1 MICSKCQLPTDE
13 ADLVDTVCGPCRGE
27 VSCGG
32 TETKLLN
39 PSEFGKMM
47 AKARAEYKY
56 DGPLTAGQAFYRN
69 TEPMKTDPF
78 VAAALREA
86 EGLPEVLG
94 PVVSPQS
101 NYRPGRTV
109 YSVQYRYEDGRKGFM
124 DFSDVVRVER
134 MVRIVVQDGGEV
146 VSVSEAREMVND
158 EPGLPVELLAIGQ
171 WSRERI
177 QQAIRL
183 YPDVKRE
190 IKNKAT
196 KAYYGK
202 TETIVTGV
210 TSFKREYGEAFL
222 AGEEAAKKSLR
233 SSSASPNFA
242 NIRNKESVEEHLDKR
257 CRELR
262 RVKAFGVDRNRVLDF
277 LTKGCRYATE
287 DIPADV
293 EILEVHEDPMRRMF
307 VFTLRHDSFPPVP
320 EGQVLE
326 MIRPVWE
333 VDTSD
338 RDLLG
343 DMLNLVERAVQIH
356 SQHLEPEIAEEYFK
370 RAQEV
375 CQRLHGKGLK

>member
-1 MICSKCQLPTDE
+1 MICSKCQLTTAE
-13 ADLVDTVCGPCRGE
+13 EDLTPNHFGNPVCKPCLQVEMPRLDLPDLSE
-27 VSCGG
+27 DACRKVVYDAMNTTLPKIGG
-32 TETKLLN
+32 
-39 PSEFGKMM
+39 
-47 AKARAEYKY
+47 
-56 DGPLTAGQAFYRN
+56 DGPVINYSLKSLDNDLGERFL
-69 TEPMKTDPF
+69 
-78 VAAALREA
+78 AASVDVEALPR
-86 EGLPEVLG
+86 PR
-94 PVVSPQS
+94 Q
-101 NYRPGRTV
+101 PGRTV

-158 EPGLPVELLAIGQ
+158 EPGLTPELLPIGQ